1 LLTDVGKNPYSKA
14 IMNFY
19 PTETPLLAD
28 SLKFLSGMSLR
39 KWGELSERPV
49 GLLGVAINSL
59 GKVQSERIKQHLK
72 SLEPQD
78 RYMRFGYPASD
89 EQIDSYVDN
98 LDFECDDIYGIFSV
112 DMELIAMAHLALPK
126 IGSKST
132 QAEFG
137 VSVSEYCRGRGYG
150 GRLFERASIHAVN
163 NKIKTIYIHSL
174 SENAPMLKIAKKHG
188 AVLHREGSE
197 TEAYVELGKPTIDT
211 HLVELMSEQ
220 YAKTNYDI
228 KNQMKQF
235 WDFIKDV
242 QEIRAGVKIARH
254 KSSS

>member
-1 LLTDVGKNPYSKA
+1 MTNISTDSQGFVEP
-14 IMNFY
+14 
-19 PTETPLLAD
+19 
-28 SLKFLSGMSLR
+28 LKFLSGMSLR
-39 KWGELSERPV
+39 KWGELTEKPV
-49 GLLGVAINSL
+49 GLMGVAINSL
-59 GKVQSERIKQHLK
+59 GKVQSERIKKHLK
-72 SLEPQD
+72 SLGSQD

-89 EQIDSYVDN
+89 DQIDQYVEN
-98 LDFECDDIYGIFSV
+98 LDFDSDDIYGIFNI

-126 IGSKST
+126 SNSHLN

-137 VSVSEYCRGRGYG
+137 VSVSENCRGRGYG

-163 NKIKTIYIHSL
+163 NKIKTIYIHAL

-211 HLVELMSEQ
+211 QLMELMSEQ
-220 YAKTNYDI
+220 YARTNYDI
-228 KNQMKQF
+228 KNQMKKF

-242 QEIRAGVKIARH
+242 QEIRDGVKVARH

>member
-1 LLTDVGKNPYSKA
+1 
-14 IMNFY
+14 M
-19 PTETPLLAD
+19 
-28 SLKFLSGMSLR
+28 SGMSLR
-39 KWGELSERPV
+39 KWGELTEKPV
-49 GLLGVAINSL
+49 GMMGVAINSL

-72 SLEPQD
+72 SLGPQD

-89 EQIDSYVDN
+89 DQIDLYVEH
-98 LDFECDDIYGIFSV
+98 LDFDTDDIYGIFNI

-126 IGSKST
+126 SNSLSN

-137 VSVSEYCRGRGYG
+137 VSVGEYCRGRGYG

-163 NKIKTIYIHSL
+163 NQIKTIYIHAL

-211 HLVELMSEQ
+211 QLMELMSEQ
-220 YAKTNYDI
+220 YARTNYDI
-228 KNQMKQF
+228 KSQMKKF

-242 QEIRAGVKIARH
+242 QEIRDGVKVARH
-254 KSSS
+254 RSSS

>member
-1 LLTDVGKNPYSKA
+1 
-14 IMNFY
+14 M
-19 PTETPLLAD
+19 
-28 SLKFLSGMSLR
+28 SGLSLR
-39 KWGELSERPV
+39 KWGELTEKPV
-49 GLLGVAINSL
+49 GMMGVAINSL

-72 SLEPQD
+72 SLGPQD

-89 EQIDSYVDN
+89 DQIDLYVEH
-98 LDFECDDIYGIFSV
+98 LDFDTDDIYGIFNI

-126 IGSKST
+126 SNSLSN

-150 GRLFERASIHAVN
+150 GRLFERASIRAVN
-163 NKIKTIYIHSL
+163 NKIKTIYIHAL

-211 HLVELMSEQ
+211 QLMELMSEQ
-220 YAKTNYDI
+220 YARTNYDI
-228 KNQMKQF
+228 KSQMKKF

-242 QEIRAGVKIARH
+242 QEIRDGVKVARQ

>member
-1 LLTDVGKNPYSKA
+1 MTNISSESQSFVEP
-14 IMNFY
+14 
-19 PTETPLLAD
+19 
-28 SLKFLSGMSLR
+28 LKFLSGMSLR
-39 KWGELSERPV
+39 KWGELTEKPV
-49 GLLGVAINSL
+49 GMMGVAINSL

-72 SLEPQD
+72 SLGPQD

-89 EQIDSYVDN
+89 DQIDLYVEH
-98 LDFECDDIYGIFSV
+98 LDFDTDDIYGIFNI

-126 IGSKST
+126 SNSLSN

-163 NKIKTIYIHSL
+163 NKIKTIYIHAL

-211 HLVELMSEQ
+211 QLMELMSEQ
-220 YAKTNYDI
+220 YARTNYDI
-228 KNQMKQF
+228 KSQMKKF
-235 WDFIKDV
+235 WDFIKDD
-242 QEIRAGVKIARH
+242 QEIRDGVKVARQ

>member
-1 LLTDVGKNPYSKA
+1 
-14 IMNFY
+14 MNLY
-19 PTETPLLAD
+19 PNQGQTHFEIPKYFT
-28 SLKFLSGMSLR
+28 GINLR
-39 KWGELSERPV
+39 KWGELTERPI
-49 GLLGVAINSL
+49 GLMGIAINSL
-59 GKVQSERIKQHLK
+59 GKVQSGRIKQHLR
-72 SLEPQD
+72 SLAPQD

-89 EQIDSYVDN
+89 DQIDVYVNN
-98 LDFECDDIYGIFSV
+98 LDFDRDDIYGIFNA
-112 DMELIAMAHLALPK
+112 DMELIAMAHLALP
-126 IGSKST
+126 ILGSNSD

-137 VSVSEYCRGRGYG
+137 VSVSEACRGRGYG

-163 NKIKTIYIHSL
+163 NQIKTIYIHAL

-188 AVLHREGSE
+188 AVLQREGSE
-197 TEAYVELGKPTIDT
+197 TEAYVQLGKPTIDT

-228 KNQMKQF
+228 KNQMKMF

-242 QEIRAGVKIARH
+242 QEIREGVKVARH